1 MPLGLVSPEVSS
13 WLTDGHLLTVSS
25 QSLSLCSTLSVSPP
39 ALIKGSFLL
48 KQAPVLMSLL
58 NLNYLLKGLTSRYSH
73 TGGVRA
79 STYEWQ
85 WGTIQSMA
93 GAVMR
98 NSDMKWSRK
107 DPGLQR

>member
-58 NLNYLLKGLTSRYSH
+58 NLNYLLKGLTPNIVKL
-73 TGGVRA
+73 GVRA
-79 STYEWQ
+79 FNMWITQDWDSPRQLRIVW
-85 WGTIQSMA
+85 
-93 GAVMR
+93 
-98 NSDMKWSRK
+98 WSLK
-107 DPGLQR
+107 L